1 MLLLPVYLP
10 ARCLCSATT
19 ACYCPNI
26 GCAAT
31 ASATTAS
38 FCLCHYCLL
47 LPNCLCYYGMLL
59 PNQCAATACYC
70 QVIVLQHL
78 DVTSKQEE
86 AHEGKQLAQLTEA
99 SLALLE
105 LIFPRHIIEYMTNE
119 AASASSACNITDD
132 GGESAAAAAAP
143 QGQVQPAVTKV
154 SVASACLSTLRGRD
168 YKRLTTRHE
177 QVRPPS

>member
-1 MLLLPVYLP
+1 M
-10 ARCLCSATT
+10 
-19 ACYCPNI
+19 
-26 GCAAT
+26 
-31 ASATTAS
+31 
-38 FCLCHYCLL
+38 
-47 LPNCLCYYGMLL
+47 
-59 PNQCAATACYC
+59 
-70 QVIVLQHL
+70 IVLQHL